1 VNLIEIEAIVETECA
16 HFWMIAS
23 PSGPYSRGECKH
35 CGEEREFRNSLPLTR
50 WDAATEKAKSAA
62 VSGVSPKV

>member
-1 VNLIEIEAIVETECA
+1 MNLIEVEAVIEAECA

-35 CGEEREFRNSLPLTR
+35 CGEERQFRNSLPLTR
-50 WDAATEKAKSAA
+50 WDAATEKAKSVTAPA
-62 VSGVSPKV
+62 VAS